1 MLLTGWNRTVSALLW
16 LMPAL
21 PNRLMLNWSDLAT
34 THDAFMI
41 VEESSPGGFSAH
53 LLQFLAAE
61 GLLDKGLKLR
71 VASLPDEY
79 IDHADGAAS

>member
-1 MLLTGWNRTVSALLW
+1 
-16 LMPAL
+16 
-21 PNRLMLNWSDLAT
+21 
-34 THDAFMI
+34 MI

-53 LLQFLAAE
+53 LLQFMAAE

-79 IDHADGAAS
+79 IDHGDRGRQLAGAGLDTDSLVALAGQIVTTRPGRAKQDNS